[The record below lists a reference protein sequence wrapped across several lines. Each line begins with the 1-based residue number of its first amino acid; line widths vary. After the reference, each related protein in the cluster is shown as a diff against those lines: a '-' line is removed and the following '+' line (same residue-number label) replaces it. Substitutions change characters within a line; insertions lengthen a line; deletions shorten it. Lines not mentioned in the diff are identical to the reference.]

1 MISVVSVVKRSPFC
15 SEPIIRIVLADN
27 HPLVVEGLNALLSSQ
42 PDMRVVATATDGE
55 RLLEAIRVDSQ
66 LIVFVVSFLQV
77 C

>member
-1 MISVVSVVKRSPFC
+1 MSEKR
-15 SEPIIRIVLADN
+15 IIRIVLADN
-27 HPLVVEGLNALLSSQ
+27 HPLVVEGLIALLSSQ
-42 PDMRVVATATDGE
+42 PDMHVVATAADGE